1 MRSVEKSRIA
11 RKIIVRA
18 LVYFSTAVLAFAVVV
33 VHKTVTNP
41 SRSVHGVSFF
51 ESDRYQYQANP
62 ETAFEPRP
70 GFTGISDLTEA
81 KTYFT
86 YDMLGARVDNPGV
99 ETTIPVYLMT
109 IGCSQSWGQG
119 VNNNQTFTAVLAKRL
134 KKPVANFS
142 VPSYGGVGSL
152 LRLRQHINLK
162 PKVIVYAF
170 WEDHFNRN
178 VDRCSKTTGSPVC
191 LEMPTVQFDVENYP
205 YLQFPSNAIRNLES
219 TRMWFLEASGQT
231 DKYRTYLTDF
241 YWSAY
246 SVWRSIEKEYRQI
259 TGHPEELSDEKKIAA
274 ANFVLDQMK
283 LTVDLVEARLVVVYI
298 PLYFDNTMRRAPQDM
313 KISAERKGIT
323 FIDMTNRLQAMRM
336 TGVPLAIPGDGHMTT
351 AVHLAVAD
359 EVMNELQR
367 NEVGER
373 HPR

>member
-70 GFTGISDLTEA
+70 GFTGISDLSEP

-142 VPSYGGVGSL
+142 VSAYGGVGSL

-178 VDRCSKTTGSPVC
+178 VDRCSKTGSPVC

-259 TGHPEELSDEKKIAA
+259 TGHPEEPSDEKKIAA